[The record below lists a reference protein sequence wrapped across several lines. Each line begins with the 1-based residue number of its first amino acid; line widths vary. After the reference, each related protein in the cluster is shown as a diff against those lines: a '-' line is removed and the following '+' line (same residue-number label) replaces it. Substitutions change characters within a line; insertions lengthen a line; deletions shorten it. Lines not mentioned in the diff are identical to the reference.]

1 MPPQQQAGCNRAR
14 QAQDQQRD
22 RALLQHGQQRL
33 RVRVAAQ
40 LFGAQAGGQR
50 QAPADQGR
58 NEHAHRN
65 RVPGIHGFTCL
76 SGDARSIRARPLT
89 G

>member
-1 MPPQQQAGCNRAR
+1 MPPQQHAGRNRAG
-14 QAQDQQRD
+14 QAQDQERD

-50 QAPADQGR
+50 QAPADQR
-58 NEHAHRN
+58 RDEHAYRN
-65 RVPGIHGFTCL
+65 RVPGIHGFTCFR
-76 SGDARSIRARPLT
+76 GDARSIRACPLT